1 MNKIQEIK
9 KALNQKYFEREQ
21 EIEAMLTAILARQ
34 HVPLIG
40 PAGTGKSA
48 LSAELSK
55 IIKDCNYFQ
64 WLLTRF
70 STPEELF
77 GALSLHELEKGVYK
91 RNTTSK
97 LPEAHFVF
105 LDEIFKGNSAIL
117 NSLLTLINER
127 LFYNGET
134 PVKVPLMSI
143 IGSSNEYPED
153 GEGLE
158 ALFDRFLLRFEVSY
172 VNDTQNFISMLQ
184 GNTDHIEIPSMTMN
198 ELLEYQFMTDMM
210 SIPYEVYQTLAEIR
224 MDLENEGIKPSD
236 RRFKQSLSLLKA
248 RAFMEGRQQ
257 VTRSDILLL
266 QNTLWETI
274 EQKEITA
281 QIVNENAQDKFQKL
295 IEERKQEVSELQT
308 SINRDS
314 SVEERIEVRN
324 KLLSIQNELDEIYKK
339 QEHPMIPELI
349 STIRGFAD
357 EIANNILNV

>member
-1 MNKIQEIK
+1 M
-9 KALNQKYFEREQ
+9 
-21 EIEAMLTAILARQ
+21 
-34 HVPLIG
+34 
-40 PAGTGKSA
+40 
-48 LSAELSK
+48 
-55 IIKDCNYFQ
+55 
-64 WLLTRF
+64 
-70 STPEELF
+70 
-77 GALSLHELEKGVYK
+77 
-91 RNTTSK
+91 
-97 LPEAHFVF
+97 
-105 LDEIFKGNSAIL
+105 
-117 NSLLTLINER
+117 
-127 LFYNGET
+127 
-134 PVKVPLMSI
+134 
-143 IGSSNEYPED
+143 
-153 GEGLE
+153 E

-210 SIPYEVYQTLAEIR
+210 NIPYEVYQTLAEIR

-257 VTRSDILLL
+257 VTRSDITLL

-324 KLLSIQNELDEIYKK
+324 KLLSIQNELDEIHKK
-339 QEHPMIPELI
+339 QEQPMIPELI

>member
-1 MNKIQEIK
+1 M
-9 KALNQKYFEREQ
+9 
-21 EIEAMLTAILARQ
+21 
-34 HVPLIG
+34 
-40 PAGTGKSA
+40 
-48 LSAELSK
+48 
-55 IIKDCNYFQ
+55 
-64 WLLTRF
+64 
-70 STPEELF
+70 
-77 GALSLHELEKGVYK
+77 YK

-97 LPEAHFVF
+97 LPEAHFAF

-134 PVKVPLMSI
+134 PIKAPLMSI
-143 IGSSNEYPED
+143 IGSSNEYPEE

-257 VTRSDILLL
+257 VTRSDIMLL

-324 KLLSIQNELDEIYKK
+324 KLLSIQNELDEIYKQQK
-339 QEHPMIPELI
+339 HPMILELT
-349 STIRGFAD
+349 SNIRGFAD